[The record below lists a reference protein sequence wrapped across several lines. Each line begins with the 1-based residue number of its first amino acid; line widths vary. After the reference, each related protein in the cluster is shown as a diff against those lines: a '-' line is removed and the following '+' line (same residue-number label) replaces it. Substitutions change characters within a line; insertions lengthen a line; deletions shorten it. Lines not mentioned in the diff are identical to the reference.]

1 MILGIAPKYHVFW
14 AARSGVMATFSAR
27 AKWINF
33 ARNVNLFSLPGK
45 MSQEHIQNRTIVK
58 PGILRKTGFI
68 MKKTGTFMKEW
79 VKPLCTF
86 AKFAIFATLRH

>member
-1 MILGIAPKYHVFW
+1 MILGIAPKNHVFW

-33 ARNVNLFSLPGK
+33 AGNVDLFSLPGK

-58 PGILRKTGFI
+58 PGTLRKIGFI

-86 AKFAIFATLRH
+86 AKFATFATLRY

>member
-1 MILGIAPKYHVFW
+1 MILGIEPKNHVIW

-33 ARNVNLFSLPGK
+33 AGNVNLFSLPGK

-58 PGILRKTGFI
+58 LGTLRKIGFI
-68 MKKTGTFMKEW
+68 MKKKRGLSLKSG
-79 VKPLCTF
+79 
-86 AKFAIFATLRH
+86 

>member
-1 MILGIAPKYHVFW
+1 MILGIEPKNHVIW

-33 ARNVNLFSLPGK
+33 AGNVNLFSLPGK

-58 PGILRKTGFI
+58 LGTLRKIGFI
-68 MKKTGTFMKEW
+68 MKKNGDF
-79 VKPLCTF
+79 
-86 AKFAIFATLRH
+86 H